1 MQFSFQGKDNAGV
14 IAEIEKATG
23 GTCVS
28 SEHLASESNGHKFK
42 PDQKVRL
49 VGLED
54 YPEFNGEII
63 TITNIRED
71 GVWGKAYYFKTD
83 NPDLASQL
91 NWTYE
96 YRLKGLRFS

>member
-1 MQFSFQGKDNAGV
+1 MQFSIQGKDNAKA

-28 SEHLASESNGHKFK
+28 SEHPAGKNNGHKFK
-42 PDQKVRL
+42 PAQKVRL

-54 YPEFNGEII
+54 YPEFNGEIV

-71 GVWGKAYYFKTD
+71 GTHGKAYYFQTD
-83 NPDLASQL
+83 NSDLANQL

-96 YRLKGLRFS
+96 YRLESLEIN